1 MKKIR
6 VGILCGG
13 RSAEHQVSLQ
23 SARNIV
29 DAIDRDRYEVV
40 LIGIDR
46 TGQWHLGDS
55 AGFLLNAHDPKQI
68 ALNRLSETVT
78 LAPGAPS
85 DPVTTTTTHRPA
97 GDIDV
102 IFPVLHGPFGEDGT
116 VQGLLKLANL
126 PFVGSGVLGSAVS
139 MDKDVMKRLLRDAGI
154 AIPEFMTFVSSARNR
169 ISFDE
174 VRARLGMPCFIKPA
188 NLGSS
193 VGITKARDDREFEA
207 GVREAFRYDRKILV
221 EEFVSGREIECAV
234 LGNTRPE
241 ASGLGEVRPTHEFYS
256 YEAKYIDEHGAELE
270 IPAKLPPELTE
281 EIRTTAVETHKTL
294 ACEGMSRVDFFLKED
309 GEVLVNELNTIPGFT
324 RISMF
329 PKLWEVAGVSYGDLI
344 DRLIQLAL
352 ERFDEEKSL
361 ET

>member
-29 DAIDRDRYEVV
+29 DAIDRNRYEVV

-55 AGFLLNAHDPKQI
+55 AEFLLNAHDPKLI
-68 ALNRLSETVT
+68 ALNRLSETVA

-85 DPVTTTTTHRPA
+85 GQVTTRKTHRPA

-102 IFPVLHGPFGEDGT
+102 IFPILHGPFGEDGT

-154 AIPEFMTFVSSARNR
+154 AIPDFMTCSAIDRDR
-169 ISFDE
+169 IDFDA
-174 VRARLGMPCFIKPA
+174 VRGRLGMPCFIKPA

-193 VGITKARDDREFEA
+193 VGITKAHDEREFEA
-207 GVREAFRYDRKILV
+207 GIREAFRYDRKILV
-221 EEFVSGREIECAV
+221 EEYVRGREIECAV
-234 LGNTRPE
+234 LGTLGPRRQDSGKFGLPTSSILTKPSILTRKAP
-241 ASGLGEVRPTHEFYS
+241 SWRFRPRCR
-256 YEAKYIDEHGAELE
+256 
-270 IPAKLPPELTE
+270 P
-281 EIRTTAVETHKTL
+281 
-294 ACEGMSRVDFFLKED
+294 
-309 GEVLVNELNTIPGFT
+309 N
-324 RISMF
+324 
-329 PKLWEVAGVSYGDLI
+329 
-344 DRLIQLAL
+344 
-352 ERFDEEKSL
+352 
-361 ET
+361 

>member
-1 MKKIR
+1 MKKTR

-23 SARNIV
+23 SARNII
-29 DAIDRDRYEVV
+29 DAIDRSRYEVV

-46 TGQWHLGDS
+46 EGKWHLGDS
-55 AGFLLNAHDPKQI
+55 AEFLLDAHDPKLI
-68 ALNRLSETVT
+68 ALNRLSETVS
-78 LAPGAPS
+78 LAPGAAS
-85 DPVTTTTTHRPA
+85 DQLTTRDTHRPA
-97 GDIDV
+97 GNIDV

-139 MDKDVMKRLLRDAGI
+139 MDKDVMKRLMRDAGI
-154 AIPEFMTFVSSARNR
+154 AIPDFMTFAASDRDRIDFAAVS
-169 ISFDE
+169 
-174 VRARLGMPCFIKPA
+174 ARLGMPCFIKPA

-193 VGITKARDDREFEA
+193 VGITRARDADEFHAGIQEA
-207 GVREAFRYDRKILV
+207 YRYDRKILI
-221 EEFVSGREIECAV
+221 EECVIGREIECAV
-234 LGNTRPE
+234 LGNACPE

-256 YEAKYIDEHGAELE
+256 YEAKYIDEDGAVLE
-270 IPAKLPPELTE
+270 IPADLPAELAE
-281 EIRTTAVETHKTL
+281 QIRAIAVEVHRVL
-294 ACEGMSRVDFFLKED
+294 ACEGMSRVDFFLRED

-329 PKLWEVAGVSYGDLI
+329 PKLWEVAGISYGDLI

-352 ERFDEEKSL
+352 ERFEEEKTL